1 MTKLYELTIE
11 LNELHSMVMNG
22 EATEEHLADTMEM
35 IEGEFQEKA
44 VNVGRFMLSLAPSVE
59 AIDNEIKRLQ
69 ARKKSIQSKESWLKD
84 YLRSNMEAAEITVI
98 EHDLFTI
105 KKNKGRE
112 SVVVDDLDK
121 LPDDYVTVKTD
132 VAADKKAIMKAH
144 KAGEE
149 VPGARVVRGQ
159 SSIKIS

>member
-1 MTKLYELTIE
+1 MTKLYELTRE

-69 ARKKSIQSKESWLKD
+69 ARKKAIQSKESWVKD
-84 YLRSNMEAAEITVI
+84 YLRQNMEASDIKKI
-98 EHDLFTI
+98 ECDLFTI
-105 KKNKGRE
+105 SRSKPRD
-112 SVVVDDLDK
+112 VVIVDDLDK
-121 LPDDYVTVKTD
+121 LPDEYVTVKTF
-132 VAADKKAIMKAH
+132 VAADKKELLKALKDGKEIDGAH
-144 KAGEE
+144 IGKGE
-149 VPGARVVRGQ
+149 
-159 SSIKIS
+159 SSIQIK